1 MKFGNLLGSGRLKLT
16 PLKAEIV
23 IKILQDT
30 GFSFIR
36 QTGGHVIMQDPDG
49 RSVVIPVHPG
59 EELGRGILR
68 AIIRQSGL
76 TRDEFLTKLVT
87 IRK

>member
-1 MKFGNLLGSGRLKLT
+1 LKLT

-23 IKILQDT
+23 IKILEDT

-36 QTGGHVIMQDPDG
+36 QTGSHVIMQDLDG

-76 TRDEFLTKLVT
+76 TRDEFLTKIVKT
-87 IRK
+87 RK